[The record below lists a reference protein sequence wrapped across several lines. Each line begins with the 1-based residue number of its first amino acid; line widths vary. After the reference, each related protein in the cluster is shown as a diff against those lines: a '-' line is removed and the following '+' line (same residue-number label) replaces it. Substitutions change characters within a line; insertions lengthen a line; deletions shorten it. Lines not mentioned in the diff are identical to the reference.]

1 MTKKILVILAIA
13 LIALCCAASAAPYR
27 DYDMKYSN
35 PNDQIGES
43 AVSGTLNVQL
53 LCFHNLISKNVVIQ
67 RIDENATKEVS
78 TLEGSRAITKYDAER
93 YTPLGENVTVILSPT
108 GAYDTRLV
116 EGVFLLTLR
125 DGNSGDPEY
134 AVARIHA
141 GYGPQVNFLGHAVTP
156 VSSDI

>member
-43 AVSGTLNVQL
+43 AVSGTLNIQL

-78 TLEGSRAITKYDAER
+78 
-93 YTPLGENVTVILSPT
+93 
-108 GAYDTRLV
+108 
-116 EGVFLLTLR
+116 
-125 DGNSGDPEY
+125 
-134 AVARIHA
+134 
-141 GYGPQVNFLGHAVTP
+141 
-156 VSSDI
+156 